1 MLLNDK
7 QIKEMQELHGV
18 LTPFVDHKVK
28 EGLSYGL
35 GCHGYDIRID
45 KEFLIPKKPKKGV
58 FLDPKNSQSFGW
70 NKFETEERFILY
82 PKTFVLAKSVEY
94 IKMPQDVMAIALT
107 KSTYARVGVFANITP
122 LDACVPEDT
131 EVLTK
136 NGWKQIKDVKIGEE
150 ILTLDP
156 NTFKA
161 KYSSIRKIY
170 KYEFDGELN
179 EYNGKSIY
187 HICTPTHKVFVG
199 LRNSQKNTIEWKYI
213 ENSKI
218 FKKYNYYFS
227 NYVDYDSE
235 PAPEYIDI
243 NGFKVKTDIWLRFY
257 GCWLGDGSAYI
268 QKRDNRPHDYVVKLA
283 VVSKKAKREYFR
295 KVLDDLGVK
304 YYEDK
309 YGFRFSNKS
318 ICTYLMQF
326 GKAKDKYIDK
336 QYFKFDKETLFNLFE
351 GLINSDGCKLTNI
364 YTTSSKQLAD
374 DVQLLSFLLGYKSVI
389 TKRETQETNLVKKKG
404 VIYGVRFIKNRK
416 WIKLNPKK
424 QKKVKYK
431 GMVYDLTVDS
441 HVFLIRQKDR
451 VLWTGNSWE
460 GILTIEIANLG
471 AHPVYIYPME
481 GIAQLLF
488 FKIDKPEKGYDGKY
502 QGQNGITL
510 AK

>member
-122 LDACVPEDT
+122 LDAM
-131 EVLTK
+131 
-136 NGWKQIKDVKIGEE
+136 W
-150 ILTLDP
+150 
-156 NTFKA
+156 
-161 KYSSIRKIY
+161 R
-170 KYEFDGELN
+170 
-179 EYNGKSIY
+179 
-187 HICTPTHKVFVG
+187 
-199 LRNSQKNTIEWKYI
+199 
-213 ENSKI
+213 
-218 FKKYNYYFS
+218 
-227 NYVDYDSE
+227 
-235 PAPEYIDI
+235 
-243 NGFKVKTDIWLRFY
+243 
-257 GCWLGDGSAYI
+257 
-268 QKRDNRPHDYVVKLA
+268 
-283 VVSKKAKREYFR
+283 
-295 KVLDDLGVK
+295 
-304 YYEDK
+304 
-309 YGFRFSNKS
+309 
-318 ICTYLMQF
+318 
-326 GKAKDKYIDK
+326 
-336 QYFKFDKETLFNLFE
+336 
-351 GLINSDGCKLTNI
+351 
-364 YTTSSKQLAD
+364 
-374 DVQLLSFLLGYKSVI
+374 
-389 TKRETQETNLVKKKG
+389 
-404 VIYGVRFIKNRK
+404 
-416 WIKLNPKK
+416 
-424 QKKVKYK
+424 
-431 GMVYDLTVDS
+431 
-441 HVFLIRQKDR
+441 
-451 VLWTGNSWE
+451 

-502 QGQNGITL
+502 QGQSGITL